1 MLAGEIH
8 DIALFR
14 LLVLLL
20 EKSFPVSNLDKGI
33 HEEKRKLKIHP
44 VPPSLKHS

>member
-1 MLAGEIH
+1 MLAREFH
-8 DIALFR
+8 VIALFR

-33 HEEKRKLKIHP
+33 NEEKKLKIHP